1 MKKLFYPIILL
12 AILISFESCK
22 KNDSVTPTNPSN
34 PTGTVYDSIIG
45 NYAGTHEYSD
55 SNGMGD
61 LLITAKVNIYKVSD
75 GRYKITVSNIFNPY
89 SFEISNGQKL
99 GNVIVFEIGRQ
110 IYLSGPAILYGDYT
124 FTQNGQSVSLTYD
137 LTTKDLAYGIE
148 ISSNG
153 NFAGF
158 HRGYYTKN

>member
-1 MKKLFYPIILL
+1 MKKLFYPLILI
-12 AILISFESCK
+12 AILINFESCK

-45 NYAGTHEYSD
+45 NYSGTHEYSD
-55 SNGMGD
+55 SNNMGG
-61 LLITAKVNIYKVSD
+61 LLTTAKVNIYKVSD

-99 GNVIVFEIGRQ
+99 GNAIVFEIGRQ
-110 IYLSGPAILYGDYT
+110 IYLGSSILYGDYSY
-124 FTQNGQSVSLTYD
+124 TQNGQSVSLIYN
-137 LTTKDLAYGIE
+137 LSTKDLEYGIE

-153 NFAGF
+153 NFAGY

>member
-12 AILISFESCK
+12 AILINFESCK
-22 KNDSVTPTNPSN
+22 KNDSVTPTNP
-34 PTGTVYDSIIG
+34 TGTVYDSIIG
-45 NYAGTHEYSD
+45 NYGGTHEYSD
-55 SNGMGD
+55 SNGMGG
-61 LLITAKVNIYKVSD
+61 LLTTAKVNIYKVSD
-75 GRYKITVSNIFNPY
+75 GKYKITVSNIFNPY

-110 IYLSGPAILYGDYT
+110 IYLGSFILYGDYSYI
-124 FTQNGQSVSLTYD
+124 QNGQSVSLTYD

-153 NFAGF
+153 NFAGY